1 MRNLEGVS
9 IPVPT
14 PFRGENVAP
23 ERLAANI
30 QQWNTTALTGYIV
43 LGSTGEFPML
53 SEAERDRVLVA
64 AREAIPRDK
73 VFIAGTGTNST
84 LHTIRQTRR
93 AAEIGA
99 DAAIVITPHYF
110 TKGFTQPAAQI
121 GHYLAVADASPIP
134 IVVYNF
140 PANTGIN
147 LDAETVAKIAA
158 HPNVCGIKDSSG
170 NIPQAAQIVDQTP
183 KTFHVLVGAAAALLP
198 GLTIGASGGI
208 LALGVIAPREFC
220 DVYALARAGRWDE
233 ARELAARMMPAD
245 RGIHGRYGIGGLK
258 AALDLQGFYGGP
270 CRQPLATPDGD
281 AIEDVK
287 EVLAT
292 TGLL

>member
-1 MRNLEGVS
+1 
-9 IPVPT
+9 
-14 PFRGENVAP
+14 
-23 ERLAANI
+23 
-30 QQWNTTALTGYIV
+30 
-43 LGSTGEFPML
+43 
-53 SEAERDRVLVA
+53 
-64 AREAIPRDK
+64 
-73 VFIAGTGTNST
+73 
-84 LHTIRQTRR
+84 
-93 AAEIGA
+93 
-99 DAAIVITPHYF
+99 
-110 TKGFTQPAAQI
+110 AAQI

-134 IVVYNF
+134 IVAYNF